1 MIYKSYLVEQNLKIL
16 KNNILLFYG
25 ENLGLQNDF
34 KNKIRTNY
42 ENAEIISFTQE
53 EILKNENNFYNEI
66 FNISLFEKEK
76 IYFINQANDKLLDI
90 VKEIEPKIGEHK
102 LIFFSEILD
111 KRSKLRDYFE
121 KSKKC
126 DSVACY
132 ADNQI
137 SIKKIIINKL
147 KDFEGL
153 SSQNINII
161 IDNCNLDRDKLNNE
175 LNKIFTFFTD
185 KKLVR
190 DKLEL
195 LLNNKINNDF
205 NLLKDE
211 AFNGNKAQTNKLL
224 SDTVIEDEKNVFYLA
239 IINQRLNKLAEA
251 NELAK
256 DTSIENALN
265 SIRPPIFWKEKP
277 IFLIQ
282 ARKWNSNKI
291 KKALTKTYDLE
302 IEIKSNPI
310 INKKLLIK
318 KLMVDICELANVS

>member
-25 ENLGLQNDF
+25 ENFGLQNDF

-53 EILKNENNFYNEI
+53 EIFKNENTFYSEI
-66 FNISLFEKEK
+66 FNISLFEQEK
-76 IYFINQANDKLLDI
+76 IYFIHQANDKILDI
-90 VKEIEPKIGEHK
+90 VKKIEPKIGKYK
-102 LIFFSEILD
+102 LFFFAEILD

-147 KDFEGL
+147 KGFEGL
-153 SSQNINII
+153 SSQNVNII

-175 LNKIFTFFTD
+175 LNKILTFFTD

-205 NLLKDE
+205 SLLKDE
-211 AFNGNKAQTNKLL
+211 AFNGNKTQTNKLL
-224 SDTVIEDEKNVFYLA
+224 SDTFLEDEKNVFYLA
-239 IINQRLNKLAEA
+239 IINQRLNKLADA
-251 NELAK
+251 NNLAK
-256 DTSIENALN
+256 NTSIEDAINT
-265 SIRPPIFWKEKP
+265 IKPPIFWKEKP
-277 IFLIQ
+277 TFLIQ
-282 ARKWNSNKI
+282 ARKWDLNKI
-291 KKALTKTYDLE
+291 KKTLTKTYDLE

-310 INKKLLIK
+310 INKKILIK
-318 KLMVDICELANVS
+318 KLMVDICKLANVS